1 LFDPLDGGD
10 DLVGVGRIAD
20 LEGVVQ
26 HDALVVVGDLGL
38 VAELDGRAEPS
49 LADGPSVGFVLD
61 TIRVAPDA
69 MAPPTRVRAW
79 STTRS
84 VIPMRSLPSLI
95 ICRSRPALA

>member
-26 HDALVVVGDLGL
+26 HDAVVVVGDLGL

-49 LADGPSVGFVLD
+49 LADGPSVGFVLGHD
-61 TIRVAPDA
+61 PG
-69 MAPPTRVRAW
+69 
-79 STTRS
+79 
-84 VIPMRSLPSLI
+84 
-95 ICRSRPALA
+95 RSRCHGASDPGACLVDNPVGDTDEVVAVVDHLP